1 MPEFQTDRALAE
13 PYAHQSGLKV
23 PAGLLAALVV
33 TILALLGIGARYY
46 AHGDL
51 NAIHFVLSL
60 FFSINLLICY
70 WEACLFFRRD
80 YIERRAGYWRQRR
93 RETGRT
99 PAGEFLA
106 ARVPLTRTL
115 SPTLWADAWAT
126 YSQYDSSYA
135 DRRTFGFN
143 VDIGNGFVTPIPTL
157 ILYAAYTLD
166 FLPALYAGIL
176 GAMVFWQWVYA
187 TTLYCV
193 SFFVA
198 ERQTRIS
205 RLETF
210 VFIIAINSFWVLCA
224 LLGLYVSI
232 RLIVDGDY
240 SVLGN

>member
-1 MPEFQTDRALAE
+1 MPEYQTDRALPE
-13 PYAHQSGLKV
+13 PYSHQAGLKM

-33 TILALLGIGARYY
+33 AILALVGIGARYY
-46 AHGDL
+46 ARGDL
-51 NAIHFVLSL
+51 NVVHFVLSL

-80 YIERRAGYWRQRR
+80 YIERRTEYWRKRR

-106 ARVPLTRTL
+106 ARVPLTWIL

-126 YSQYDSSYA
+126 YAQYDSSYA

-143 VDIGNGFVTPIPTL
+143 VDIGNGFVTPLPTL
-157 ILYAAYTLD
+157 ILYAAYTFN
-166 FLPALYAGIL
+166 FLPAVYAGIL
-176 GAMVFWQWVYA
+176 GVMVSWQWVYV
-187 TTLYCV
+187 TSLYCV

-198 ERQTRIS
+198 KRQTRIS

-210 VFIIAINSFWVLCA
+210 VFIIVINSYWVLCA

-232 RLIVDGDY
+232 RLILDGNY
-240 SVLGN
+240 SVLGY